1 MSGPG
6 ISNQDNFED
15 FLLSNQFY
23 VGPSNSRNHITNLR
37 KSVQIPNSMSNTSIH
52 AGLTN
57 DPASANQQRTSI
69 MKVSPSMKALE
80 SILSEKNN
88 SAPAMAS
95 ERIVEE
101 DEDQGQ
107 FPPSSGL
114 SVNYTTEDPNR
125 GSTYSV
131 QTFETAHSGNSF
143 SDTINMNANES
154 LHKSQ
159 KSMSTIDDGYNTNDD
174 TPVLVNPAQFQTFTQ
189 VNGSNKNS
197 IHPIRVV
204 HESSVEDFDGQ
215 STDVSNGTLDN
226 KDIEQDDTLV
236 GNEGVLKSQYEQQ
249 QQKLKQKQKDL
260 LEEQRIQR
268 ALQQKQAEVQELKKQ
283 RDAQEQRKQKELF
296 ELEER
301 KQHEQQTTNPVSSLL
316 LPDTGKVVKK
326 PVVKQETYSSINSTT
341 ANPEPLKRSPHT
353 RSNSTFSLSFTK
365 NKEQPPLPGTH
376 KRSSTFSDLSGVSK
390 DAEKPPTAKK
400 FSFKN
405 LFKSRSKTTKNQDDD
420 LVSKPRKLSSKSY
433 STPNIA
439 SFNNEPNTIEGAKKM
454 PTTNKN
460 KSSEKM
466 VSGSYDKQSSLPQPP
481 QEKPSQKPSM
491 SSSASLLSVFKK
503 DKTFENS
510 SKPIK
515 SENQEQ
521 VSKKAKPNQND
532 EEEEEEEE
540 EVTPTTNFMNKNPS
554 NSIPNVSFIREVN
567 DDDYNPNTNYPT
579 PTITETNYD
588 NSYDNNYDNNNNI
601 INDRNSQTSKSKEV
615 DASNEELLIPEG
627 DTLLNNDS
635 LFGSPFKVDYKP
647 STNTPKLET
656 PHDKLT
662 SLSKEEKLKAK
673 PDVNDQLLGETLF
686 PKSLS
691 AQEVESIVSLERSRS
706 MRSIKSNKRNS
717 FVNYDGSDEN
727 IIHYDG
733 TITNSPNLDS
743 TNISRSNSIL
753 KNSNSKKNLN
763 VENMNSINA
772 QMLND
777 ESMENYDDLIEF
789 TDYIDLDNLDFSI
802 SPKEIV
808 EKSPVIMSSS
818 PSLLSEKFDLFQQ
831 KNQQPLVNGY
841 ADNRLNGSSDKEFDS
856 SSIQEISP
864 PVGYVRPSEA
874 PPIILNTPPPSQDDD
889 PKQHILLSPTD
900 EEQAKIPVEKIDSN
914 EPVQGP
920 LTPNLEIINSTQIP
934 ESPESI
940 NEAEPANLIEK
951 SPILAASYQNS
962 PMINENG
969 KNIMNNRPISM
980 SFRGLKGPSFGG
992 KLAMH
997 DLRSSDSHQSFNMS
1011 FGDEED
1017 EEENSHEAPT
1027 SEVGGGFGSSDE
1039 EDDDSFDRVDDKE
1052 NEYSNPVVAHQQVSS
1067 KFGQENNFSPL
1078 APPHPLPIF
1087 THNKIPLISSNSSSP
1102 KSFSSM
1108 FSRKFKKSPTIQSSA
1123 RAAAI
1128 KDGVRFSSRIILY
1141 DTYNCDEYDRHPD
1154 NATCNQLTPALA
1166 QQIKDELN
1174 DFKSEMSIHEHS
1186 RCHTHFF

>member
-1 MSGPG
+1 MSGSG
-6 ISNQDNFED
+6 ISSQDNFED

-37 KSVQIPNSMSNTSIH
+37 KSVQIPSSMSNTSIH
-52 AGLTN
+52 AGLN
-57 DPASANQQRTSI
+57 NELVSANQQRTSI

-88 SAPAMAS
+88 SAPAMVS

-131 QTFETAHSGNSF
+131 QTFETAHSENSF

-174 TPVLVNPAQFQTFTQ
+174 TPILVNPAQFQTFTQ

-204 HESSVEDFDGQ
+204 HESSVEDLDGQ

-249 QQKLKQKQKDL
+249 QQKFKQKQKEL
-260 LEEQRIQR
+260 FEEQRIQR
-268 ALQQKQAEVQELKKQ
+268 ELQQKEVEIQELKKQ

-296 ELEER
+296 ELEQ
-301 KQHEQQTTNPVSSLL
+301 KNQHEQQTITNPISSLL
-316 LPDTGKVVKK
+316 LPETGKVVKK
-326 PVVKQETYSSINSTT
+326 PAVKQQETDSSINTTT
-341 ANPEPLKRSPHT
+341 ANPEPLKRSPHI

-365 NKEQPPLPGTH
+365 NKEQPPLPGAH
-376 KRSSTFSDLSGVSK
+376 KRSSTFSDLSAVSK
-390 DAEKPPTAKK
+390 SAEKPSTAKK

-439 SFNNEPNTIEGAKKM
+439 SFNNEPSAIEGAKKM
-454 PTTNKN
+454 TTTKKN
-460 KSSEKM
+460 RNNEKAI
-466 VSGSYDKQSSLPQPP
+466 SGSYDKESPLPQPP
-481 QEKPSQKPSM
+481 QEKPSHKPSM

-503 DKTFENS
+503 DKTSENS
-510 SKPIK
+510 SKLIK

-521 VSKKAKPNQND
+521 VSKKSKPNQND
-532 EEEEEEEE
+532 FEEEEEK
-540 EVTPTTNFMNKNPS
+540 VTPTTNFLNTNPS
-554 NSIPNVSFIREVN
+554 NSPNVNFIREVN

-579 PTITETNYD
+579 PKITETNYD
-588 NSYDNNYDNNNNI
+588 SSYDNNYDNNNNI
-601 INDRNSQTSKSKEV
+601 IGNHNSQTLKSKEV
-615 DASNEELLIPEG
+615 EASNEESLIPES

-635 LFGSPFKVDYKP
+635 LFGSPFKVDYRP

-656 PHDKLT
+656 PHNKLT
-662 SLSKEEKLKAK
+662 NLSKEEKLKVK

-691 AQEVESIVSLERSRS
+691 VQEVESIVSLERSRS

-717 FVNYDGSDEN
+717 FINYDGSDEN
-727 IIHYDG
+727 IIQYGG
-733 TITNSPNLDS
+733 TRTNSPNLDS
-743 TNISRSNSIL
+743 TNMSRSNSIL

-818 PSLLSEKFDLFQQ
+818 PSLLSEKIDLFQQ
-831 KNQQPLVNGY
+831 KNQQPLMNGY
-841 ADNRLNGSSDKEFDS
+841 VDNKLSGSSDKEFDS
-856 SSIQEISP
+856 SSIQEIPP
-864 PVGYVRPSEA
+864 PVGYLRPSEA

-889 PKQHILLSPTD
+889 PEQHLLLSQTD
-900 EEQAKIPVEKIDSN
+900 KEQAKVPVEEIESN

-920 LTPNLEIINSTQIP
+920 LTPNLEIINATQIP

-940 NEAEPANLIEK
+940 NDSAEPANLVEK
-951 SPILAASYQNS
+951 SPILATSYQNS

-1011 FGDEED
+1011 FGDEE
-1017 EEENSHEAPT
+1017 ENSHEAPV

-1039 EDDDSFDRVDDKE
+1039 EDDDSFDRAEDKE
-1052 NEYSNPVVAHQQVSS
+1052 NEYSNPVIAHQQVSS

-1102 KSFSSM
+1102 KSFGSM

>member
-1 MSGPG
+1 MSGPE

-23 VGPSNSRNHITNLR
+23 VGPSNSRNHIANLR
-37 KSVQIPNSMSNTSIH
+37 KSVQIPNSISNTSIH
-52 AGLTN
+52 AGLAN
-57 DPASANQQRTSI
+57 DPMNANQQRTSI

-88 SAPAMAS
+88 TAPIIS
-95 ERIVEE
+95 SDRIVEE
-101 DEDQGQ
+101 DEEQTQ
-107 FPPSSGL
+107 FPVNSGL

-131 QTFETAHSGNSF
+131 QTFETAHSDNSF
-143 SDTINMNANES
+143 SDTINMNTNES
-154 LHKSQ
+154 IHKSQ
-159 KSMSTIDDGYNTNDD
+159 KSISTIDDGYNTNDD

-189 VNGSNKNS
+189 VNGSNKNL

-204 HESSVEDFDGQ
+204 HESSVEDLDGQ
-215 STDVSNGTLDN
+215 STDVSNGSLDN

-236 GNEGVLKSQYEQQ
+236 GNEGVLKNQYEQQ
-249 QQKLKQKQKDL
+249 QQKFKQKQKEL
-260 LEEQRIQR
+260 LEEQRIQEQ
-268 ALQQKQAEVQELKKQ
+268 LEQKEREIQELKKQ
-283 RDAQEQRKQKELF
+283 KEAQEQRKQKEL
-296 ELEER
+296 LEQG
-301 KQHEQQTTNPVSSLL
+301 KKNQNQHKHQASNQASSML
-316 LPDTGKVVKK
+316 LPETGKVIKK
-326 PVVKQETYSSINSTT
+326 PGARQLEADSSINNTV
-341 ANPEPLKRSPHT
+341 ANPEPLKKSPHT

-365 NKEQPPLPGTH
+365 NKEQPPLPGKH
-376 KRSSTFSDLSGVSK
+376 KRSSTFSDLSAVSK
-390 DAEKPPTAKK
+390 GMEKLPTTKK

-405 LFKSRSKTTKNQDDD
+405 LFKSKSKVNKNQEDD

-433 STPNIA
+433 SSSNIA
-439 SFNNEPNTIEGAKKM
+439 THGDESNASEGWKKFS
-454 PTTNKN
+454 TTNKN
-460 KSSEKM
+460 KGNEK
-466 VSGSYDKQSSLPQPP
+466 VVPGSYDKQSPLPQPP
-481 QEKPSQKPSM
+481 QQDRPPHKPSI
-491 SSSASLLSVFKK
+491 SSSTSLLSVFKK
-503 DKTFENS
+503 DKVSDNS
-510 SKPIK
+510 SKLIK

-521 VSKKAKPNQND
+521 ASKKAKPNQDDSEQVVDSTSNLL
-532 EEEEEEEE
+532 
-540 EVTPTTNFMNKNPS
+540 NKEPS
-554 NSIPNVSFIREVN
+554 NPMHYANFIREVN
-567 DDDYNPNTNYPT
+567 DDDYNPNTEYPT
-579 PTITETNYD
+579 PIITESNYD
-588 NSYDNNYDNNNNI
+588 TNMKDYNNDNNMIGDS
-601 INDRNSQTSKSKEV
+601 RVFKSKGT
-615 DASNEELLIPEG
+615 DASNNDLLMPEG
-627 DTLLNNDS
+627 DALLNNDS

-647 STNTPKLET
+647 STNTPKLEA
-656 PHDKLT
+656 PHDKLAI
-662 SLSKEEKLKAK
+662 LSEEDRPKNKS
-673 PDVNDQLLGETLF
+673 DVNDQLLGETLF
-686 PKSLS
+686 PKSLN

-717 FVNYDGSDEN
+717 FVNYDGSDDN
-727 IIHYDG
+727 IIQYDG
-733 TITNSPNLDS
+733 TRTSSPNLD
-743 TNISRSNSIL
+743 TVAMGRSNSIL

-777 ESMENYDDLIEF
+777 ESIDNYDDLIEF

-818 PSLLSEKFDLFQQ
+818 PSLLSEKFDQFQQ
-831 KNQQPLVNGY
+831 KNQQPLINEN
-841 ADNRLNGSSDKEFDS
+841 DQNQFNSTSDKEFDS
-856 SSIQEISP
+856 SSIQEIPP
-864 PVGYVRPSEA
+864 PVGYVKSSDA
-874 PPIILNTPPPSQDDD
+874 PPIILSTPPPSHDD
-889 PKQHILLSPTD
+889 PKQQILLSKAE
-900 EEQAKIPVEKIDSN
+900 EEQVKVPVEDIDSN
-914 EPVQGP
+914 EPVKGP
-920 LTPNLEIINSTQIP
+920 LTPNLETINANQIP

-940 NEAEPANLIEK
+940 NDLPESNDFIEK
-951 SPILAASYQNS
+951 SPILGTAYQNS

-969 KNIMNNRPISM
+969 KNVMNNRPISM

-997 DLRSSDSHQSFNMS
+997 NLRSSDSHQSFNMS
-1011 FGDEED
+1011 FGDEEEED
-1017 EEENSHEAPT
+1017 EENEGPV
-1027 SEVGGGFGSSDE
+1027 SEVGGGFGSSDD
-1039 EDDDSFDRVDDKE
+1039 EDDDSFDGVENKE
-1052 NEYSNPVVAHQQVSS
+1052 NDYRNPLAARQQVSS
-1067 KFGQENNFSPL
+1067 KFGQENNFSQL
-1078 APPHPLPIF
+1078 APPNPLPMF

-1174 DFKSEMSIHEHS
+1174 EFKSEMSIHEHS